1 MIQNPSVVGSGE
13 TVTITVKASANVYD
27 NEGNVFDNGET
38 FIAKKDIMIA
48 AETAGR
54 SLRFPKNCTVVRV
67 RDSGRS
73 EIYLFIPHGDA
84 TIRYE

>member
-13 TVTITVKASANVYD
+13 TVTITVNARANVYD
-27 NEGNVFDNGET
+27 NEGNIFGNGET

-48 AETAGR
+48 AEATGR
-54 SLRFPKNCTVVRV
+54 ELNFSGNCTVVREG
-67 RDSGRS
+67 RRS

-84 TIRYE
+84 KIRHR